1 MELKKKNEE
10 QPYRSQDTGGND
22 YADMS
27 GMSELHKA
35 ALDAAKKSWGD
46 ASAAGDRAGMD
57 AAHRQA
63 ESIRAL
69 YGYSGGGDGSAYIP
83 TASAKKAGAE
93 DFSYRTAPA
102 YVSKYQSAIDAL
114 TGQITGRKGFEYDP
128 ETDPAYRQYREQY
141 TQAGKRAM
149 EDTLGQVSA
158 RTGGLAST
166 YAGSAAQQ
174 TYDQYMSALA
184 DKVPELRQ
192 LAYQMYAAEGDRQR
206 SDLELLRALEQGD
219 YGRYQDLLGQY
230 NADRSFA
237 YGQYRDAVGDRR
249 YQQELD
255 YQRDRDAIS
264 DQRYQQQMDY
274 QLDRDAVSDRRY
286 QQELDYQRGRDAV
299 SDQRYQQQLNYQLDR
314 DAISDRRYQQELDYQ
329 RGQDAA
335 SAAQQQREN
344 DLAVAKLLASY
355 GDFSGYKALGVDTSG
370 MEAAW
375 ADQEEIEDVEIPKT
389 DSAEDGGDSGTS
401 DGTEPVTYDAMRP
414 KAKELAD
421 RIYDMRKKASPG
433 VSGNA
438 LENYYNG
445 LAKEI
450 LLAME
455 EDDISVDEGY
465 YLTKLIGR

>member
-10 QPYRSQDTGGND
+10 QPYRSQDTSGND

-83 TASAKKAGAE
+83 TASTKKAGAE

-102 YVSKYQSAIDAL
+102 YVNKYQSAIDAL

-128 ETDPAYRQYREQY
+128 ETDPTYRQYREQY
-141 TQAGKRAM
+141 TRAGKRAM

-237 YGQYRDAVGDRR
+237 YGQYRDAMG
-249 YQQELD
+249 
-255 YQRDRDAIS
+255 
-264 DQRYQQQMDY
+264 
-274 QLDRDAVSDRRY
+274 DRRY
-286 QQELDYQRGRDAV
+286 QQELDYQRGRDAI
-299 SDQRYQQQLNYQLDR
+299 SDQRYQQQMDYQLDR

-355 GDFSGYKALGVDTSG
+355 GDFSGYAALGVDTSG

-389 DSAEDGGDSGTS
+389 DSAGDGGDSGTS
-401 DGTEPVTYDAMRP
+401 DGTEPVTYEAMRP
-414 KAKELAD
+414 KAKEFAD

>member
-264 DQRYQQQMDY
+264 DRRYQQQMDY

-286 QQELDYQRGRDAV
+286 QQELDYQRGRDAI
-299 SDQRYQQQLNYQLDR
+299 SDQRYDREYADSRADLDRQREDAAKRLAAEAGDADYKTVSKRAAAYEDPEDAKAYLERMVDGKYITPDEAAYIYAVELGLTRAGRPSGGSGGEVFQGGQRSLRPQLDQ
-314 DAISDRRYQQELDYQ
+314 I
-329 RGQDAA
+329 
-335 SAAQQQREN
+335 
-344 DLAVAKLLASY
+344 
-355 GDFSGYKALGVDTSG
+355 ALG
-370 MEAAW
+370 
-375 ADQEEIEDVEIPKT
+375 
-389 DSAEDGGDSGTS
+389 
-401 DGTEPVTYDAMRP
+401 
-414 KAKELAD
+414 
-421 RIYDMRKKASPG
+421 
-433 VSGNA
+433 
-438 LENYYNG
+438 
-445 LAKEI
+445 
-450 LLAME
+450 
-455 EDDISVDEGY
+455 
-465 YLTKLIGR
+465 

>member
-10 QPYRSQDTGGND
+10 QPYRSQDTSGND
-22 YADMS
+22 YAGMS

-83 TASAKKAGAE
+83 TASTKKAGAE

-102 YVSKYQSAIDAL
+102 YVNKYQSAIDAL

-128 ETDPAYRQYREQY
+128 ETDPTYRQYREQY
-141 TQAGKRAM
+141 TRAGKRAM

-192 LAYQMYAAEGDRQR
+192 LAYQMYAVEGDRQR

-255 YQRDRDAIS
+255 YQRDRDA
-264 DQRYQQQMDY
+264 
-274 QLDRDAVSDRRY
+274 VSDRRY
-286 QQELDYQRGRDAV
+286 QQELDYQRGRDAI
-299 SDQRYQQQLNYQLDR
+299 SDQ
-314 DAISDRRYQQELDYQ
+314 RYQQELDYQ
-329 RGQDAA
+329 RGRDAA

-355 GDFSGYKALGVDTSG
+355 GDFSGYTALGVDTSG

-389 DSAEDGGDSGTS
+389 DSAGDGGDSGTS
-401 DGTEPVTYDAMRP
+401 DGTEPVTYDTMRP
-414 KAKELAD
+414 KAKEFAD
-421 RIYDMRKKASPG
+421 RIRGINPG
-433 VSGNA
+433 TRANV
-438 LENYYNG
+438 EKYFDG

-455 EDDISVDEGY
+455 EGDISVDEGY
-465 YLTKLIGR
+465 YLTKMIGR